1 MTDNGDITQELQR
14 EQRFGDIRQAG
25 FKRRCAY
32 YAMMVLAGIVAKAAT
47 SDPDI
52 GKNVA
57 ELFQTISWTCGFVI
71 MGAMGVEG
79 WQTYTN
85 MKAGKP

>member
-1 MTDNGDITQELQR
+1 MNGNGDITQELQR

-32 YAMMVLAGIVAKAAT
+32 YGMLVLAGIVAKAALEQ
-47 SDPDI
+47 SDI

-57 ELFQTISWTCGFVI
+57 ELFQTISWTCGFII

-79 WQTYTN
+79 WQSYTN
-85 MKAGKP
+85 MKASKP